1 MSEAVLMFLL
11 IQLTN
16 GPLSM
21 TCAGM
26 RHASVQLHPQPSRA
40 ALTAAEKR
48 ALLKG
53 ETRCTATLP
62 LPALSPKI
70 VTREASPPKA

>member
-1 MSEAVLMFLL
+1 MFLL

-26 RHASVQLHPQPSRA
+26 RHASVPHPQRSRA

-48 ALLKG
+48 AVLKG
-53 ETRCTATLP
+53 ETRCTAMLP